1 MDLMAQYSVI
11 FIWLITI
18 PSTPGQDVTVVTNVG
33 TIIGELYHGIFSATP
48 FTVSQFFAIPFAEP
62 AIGERRFQKP
72 VKKAPFTEPH
82 ITKSMP
88 SACMQN
94 LNVMPG
100 SKIPENISEDCLYLN
115 ILVPGDTI
123 SVSNR
128 KAVFVWIYGGSF
140 QVGSQDIYTSPTFAG
155 LSDVI
160 LVTLNYQVSVYRF
173 LSTGEHHMTGN
184 QGLHDQHMAIK
195 WVHDHTENFGEDTNR
210 VTIFGEWAG
219 GASVVY
225 QALYEG
231 NQGMFK
237 HVIAQSGSANSEWAL
252 SRSPRMDF
260 DQFVNRTDCKVGTL
274 PTVIKCLH
282 NKTTDEIQAVIGDLS
297 FGPVYD
303 QDFFFRTLD

>member
-1 MDLMAQYSVI
+1 
-11 FIWLITI
+11 
-18 PSTPGQDVTVVTNVG
+18 
-33 TIIGELYHGIFSATP
+33 
-48 FTVSQFFAIPFAEP
+48 
-62 AIGERRFQKP
+62 
-72 VKKAPFTEPH
+72 
-82 ITKSMP
+82 
-88 SACMQN
+88 MQN
-94 LNVMPG
+94 LGVMPG

-128 KAVFVWIYGGSF
+128 KAVLVWIYGGSF

-160 LVTLNYQVSVYRF
+160 LVTLNYRVSVYRF
-173 LSTGEHHMTGN
+173 LRTGEHHMTGN
-184 QGLHDQHMAIK
+184 QGLNDRHMAIK
-195 WVHDHTENFGEDTNR
+195 WVHDHIENFGEDPNR

-252 SRSPRMDF
+252 
-260 DQFVNRTDCKVGTL
+260 K
-274 PTVIKCLH
+274 
-282 NKTTDEIQAVIGDLS
+282 
-297 FGPVYD
+297 
-303 QDFFFRTLD
+303 